1 MSKVALA
8 SSAKKKAYVQIV
20 LAALVAY
27 FPFWLG
33 WRDTG
38 SILFFLIPAL
48 LLAYMS
54 FTNYRYI
61 AVYNSYESYFNE
73 RGDGIFHHYLN
84 NGTYIW
90 EMYINTNNET
100 VRLQSNGKRQTFR
113 FDEIKG
119 AEYFVNSYSGSAGL
133 TPDIEG
139 PKSFRETGFFVTTKD
154 LKDPEWHIRL
164 IAENMK
170 VNMKSSAFYTDINRQ
185 CDSWINVYEQVV
197 FKTPE

>member
-1 MSKVALA
+1 MSNVKLA
-8 SSAKKKAYVQIV
+8 SSAKNKAIVQIV
-20 LAALVAY
+20 LAALVLF

-33 WRDTG
+33 WRDFG
-38 SILFFLIPAL
+38 SVLFFLIPAL

-90 EMYINTNNET
+90 EMYINTNDET
-100 VRLQSNGKRQTFR
+100 VRLQANGKQKTFR

-119 AEYFVNSYSGSAGL
+119 AEYLVNSYSGTAG
-133 TPDIEG
+133 TPSSVEA
-139 PKSFRETGFFVTTKD
+139 PKSFRDTGFFVITKD

-164 IAENMK
+164 IAENVK
-170 VNMKSSAFYTDINRQ
+170 VNMKSAAFYQDIKRQ

-197 FKTPE
+197 FKSR